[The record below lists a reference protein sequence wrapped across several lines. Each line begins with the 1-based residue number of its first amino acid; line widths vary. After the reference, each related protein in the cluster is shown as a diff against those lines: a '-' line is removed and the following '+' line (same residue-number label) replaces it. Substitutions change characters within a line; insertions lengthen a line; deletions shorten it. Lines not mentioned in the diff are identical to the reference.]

1 MPGLLNLSCVAA
13 DDAQRYEKEAA
24 AFEQKYPGLLAS
36 RRAHRREVKQATGPR
51 RPLKAFQIF
60 AAEQI
65 KEKLGDGTGKPRA
78 DFAEEQVGDSM
89 QAVMLV
95 SAGFVVPRLILLY
108 PLSCVR
114 HWHAVQGV
122 PHSHSGERGERLV
135 DKVLFGW

>member
-24 AFEQKYPGLLAS
+24 AFEQKHPGLLAS

-78 DFAEEQVGDSM
+78 DFAEEQVRSSL
-89 QAVMLV
+89 QADRHLN
-95 SAGFVVPRLILLY
+95 SSLIIRLI
-108 PLSCVR
+108 S
-114 HWHAVQGV
+114 
-122 PHSHSGERGERLV
+122 HSHDMFPV
-135 DKVLFGW
+135 A